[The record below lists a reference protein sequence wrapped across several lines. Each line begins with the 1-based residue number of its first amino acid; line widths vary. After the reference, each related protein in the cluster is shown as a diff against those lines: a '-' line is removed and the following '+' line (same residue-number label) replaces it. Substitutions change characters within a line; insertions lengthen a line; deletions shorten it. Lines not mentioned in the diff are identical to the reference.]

1 MESVMNPTFVTVLL
15 LILVLLAGVGV
26 AILVSLHRNAGNPDR
41 MRELLRSDQQEVIG
55 NKFQDHERHLTE
67 VIDARLHRQ
76 EQKSSETLNNLM
88 KEIGQISAAQKN
100 ITDLSSK
107 VTDLSTVLSNSQQR
121 GQFGEIQLGNIIKD
135 SLPRDLYEF
144 QATLKNQDGR
154 SVRVDCILKLPEPTG
169 NLSVDSKFPTQGFR
183 ELKDAKLDDVERASA
198 RDKFE
203 KAVIKH
209 LEDIGQKYIIP
220 GATADLALMFV
231 ASEAIIAEI
240 TNLRKVLDKSNALRV
255 YIVGPSTLMAAVAT
269 IRSLYNDARIAEEAE
284 VIRTVLGKLGE
295 DMERLDKRVNNLRS
309 HFDAMQTDVHQISVS
324 SGKIQKT
331 IDRIQAPE
339 EVEKLSA
346 S

>member
-1 MESVMNPTFVTVLL
+1 MWNVL
-15 LILVLLAGVGV
+15 
-26 AILVSLHRNAGNPDR
+26 
-41 MRELLRSDQQEVIG
+41 
-55 NKFQDHERHLTE
+55 
-67 VIDARLHRQ
+67 RL
-76 EQKSSETLNNLM
+76 
-88 KEIGQISAAQKN
+88 
-100 ITDLSSK
+100 
-107 VTDLSTVLSNSQQR
+107 
-121 GQFGEIQLGNIIKD
+121 
-135 SLPRDLYEF
+135 
-144 QATLKNQDGR
+144 
-154 SVRVDCILKLPEPTG
+154 
-169 NLSVDSKFPTQGFR
+169 
-183 ELKDAKLDDVERASA
+183 

-331 IDRIQAPE
+331 IDRSKRLKKWRTSPL
-339 EVEKLSA
+339 VSSTLLHNFGTLVA
-346 S
+346 SRLVCRSGGSSTREAFNIRAQ